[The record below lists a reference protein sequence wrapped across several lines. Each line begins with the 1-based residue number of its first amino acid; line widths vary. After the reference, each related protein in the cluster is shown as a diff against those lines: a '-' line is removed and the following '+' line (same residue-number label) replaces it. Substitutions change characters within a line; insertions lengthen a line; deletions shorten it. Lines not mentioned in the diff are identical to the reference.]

1 MNPNVQQQATWK
13 RPEGRA
19 PIACLGLFGAMVFTL
34 CTALVLPVCAQGIE
48 IPAEVVHDKIRGGLL
63 GQLLGNLNGLP
74 HEMKYIAEP
83 GNVTD
88 YIPALP
94 DGAWTDDDTDI
105 EWVHIVAMQRRGMT
119 LLPPR
124 EISALWKQHINYRI
138 WCANLYARQLMDLGM
153 DPPLTGVIQFNPW
166 SDFNISGQFAAEMFA
181 LIAPGM
187 PQTAGRIGLHYTRIA
202 ICGEPAQTT
211 QLFNAMIATAFL
223 TDDLEK
229 ILDAGVAALDPKSQ
243 IRQIVYDV
251 RRWHK
256 QHPDDWRVTRRL
268 IQEKYT
274 FHDGEMRDRNGYELN
289 TASAIAALL
298 YGAGD
303 YIHTS
308 KMAFSFGWD
317 ADNNAAV
324 GTTILGIIKGA
335 RWMQSQGWDIKD
347 VYRNTS
353 RDGMPRDET
362 ITRFGD
368 RLVELAGRV
377 ILEQGGAEFTRDGRL
392 IYKIPLERPANVE
405 PLSDAKEDYNRL
417 RAAMKLE
424 IEEGVL
430 RGESKQQRAR
440 AAYQAICL
448 DLAQPLRERHPEDWA
463 RALEALN
470 GFPKIGWALFYVSDI
485 PAGEELALRALAAGM
500 IKPRNPQKNKG
511 QLQRLELWTPPFTS
525 PTTK

>member
-1 MNPNVQQQATWK
+1 
-13 RPEGRA
+13 
-19 PIACLGLFGAMVFTL
+19 
-34 CTALVLPVCAQGIE
+34 
-48 IPAEVVHDKIRGGLL
+48 
-63 GQLLGNLNGLP
+63 
-74 HEMKYIAEP
+74 
-83 GNVTD
+83 
-88 YIPALP
+88 
-94 DGAWTDDDTDI
+94 
-105 EWVHIVAMQRRGMT
+105 
-119 LLPPR
+119 
-124 EISALWKQHINYRI
+124 
-138 WCANLYARQLMDLGM
+138 
-153 DPPLTGVIQFNPW
+153 
-166 SDFNISGQFAAEMFA
+166 
-181 LIAPGM
+181 
-187 PQTAGRIGLHYTRIA
+187 
-202 ICGEPAQTT
+202 
-211 QLFNAMIATAFL
+211 
-223 TDDLEK
+223 
-229 ILDAGVAALDPKSQ
+229 
-243 IRQIVYDV
+243 
-251 RRWHK
+251 
-256 QHPDDWRVTRRL
+256 
-268 IQEKYT
+268 
-274 FHDGEMRDRNGYELN
+274 
-289 TASAIAALL
+289 
-298 YGAGD
+298 
-303 YIHTS
+303 
-308 KMAFSFGWD
+308 MAFSFGWD